1 MKKLIS
7 LICVLAMVLALA
19 ACGSSA
25 PAAATEAPAASTE
38 APAEDVSADKAAI
51 NEFADSA
58 KISSWAVDGVAYCT
72 KSGLVKG
79 NPGKVFAPAGN
90 TTRAEL
96 ATIIQR
102 IAA

>member
-38 APAEDVSADKAAI
+38 APAEDVSADKT
-51 NEFADSA
+51 FVVGFLYLLQ
-58 KISSWAVDGVAYCT
+58 IS
-72 KSGLVKG
+72 
-79 NPGKVFAPAGN
+79 
-90 TTRAEL
+90 EL
-96 ATIIQR
+96 
-102 IAA
+102 